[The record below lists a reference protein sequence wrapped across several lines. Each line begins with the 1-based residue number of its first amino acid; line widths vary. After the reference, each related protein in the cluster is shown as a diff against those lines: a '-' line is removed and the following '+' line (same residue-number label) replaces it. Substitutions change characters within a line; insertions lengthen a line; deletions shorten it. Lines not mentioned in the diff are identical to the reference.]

1 MRTDGFGPT
10 LKRSAAFLKR
20 RFGSKKGRFLPKK
33 ETLAAQ
39 RALDYG
45 ALGWPAVSIC
55 VPLYN
60 TPQKYL
66 RQLLDSV
73 LGQTCPNWQLCLAD
87 ASDAAHG
94 DVAQTV
100 RAYQARDARIV
111 YTKVEN
117 KGISANT
124 NAAAALARRGVPGP
138 CRPRRRAGASCGIRD
153 DEGRSRDGRGVSVQR
168 RGVVHFG
175 RAPAHGR
182 PLQTGFCAGLPQLLQ
197 LHLPFFRVPKGSV
210 RRCGRAG
217 PCL

>member
-1 MRTDGFGPT
+1 MSRTGTSVAAVTVTGLFSPRLPARMSAKMPPGPMRV
-10 LKRSAAFLKR
+10 SV
-20 RFGSKKGRFLPKK
+20 S
-33 ETLAAQ
+33 
-39 RALDYG
+39 
-45 ALGWPAVSIC
+45 AVSYTHLD
-55 VPLYN
+55 VYKRQPLYN

-124 NAAAALARRGVPGP
+124 NACLLYTSCRHGGGVFH
-138 CRPRRRAGASCGIRD
+138 A
-153 DEGRSRDGRGVSVQR
+153 
-168 RGVVHFG
+168 F
-175 RAPAHGR
+175 
-182 PLQTGFCAGLPQLLQ
+182 
-197 LHLPFFRVPKGSV
+197 
-210 RRCGRAG
+210 
-217 PCL
+217 